1 MYSIMGGNFM
11 NKLKTSFEKV
21 FSDLNTID
29 LSETD
34 GRDIKEII

>member
-1 MYSIMGGNFM
+1 MYSIMGDNFM

-21 FSDLNTID
+21 LSDLNTID

>member
-21 FSDLNTID
+21 LSDLNTID

-34 GRDIKEII
+34 GRDIK